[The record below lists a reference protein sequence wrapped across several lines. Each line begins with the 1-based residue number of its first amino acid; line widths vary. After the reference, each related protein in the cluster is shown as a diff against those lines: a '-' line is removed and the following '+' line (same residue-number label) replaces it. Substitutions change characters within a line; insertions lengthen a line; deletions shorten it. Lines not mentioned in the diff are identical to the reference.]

1 LRRGGEHTFEAM
13 ILARYQMNTQVYLHK
28 VRRIYDHYVEEY
40 IKLWGQEN
48 YHEISDVLKHDDLS
62 VYQEIRKDA
71 AGAGPRAAWAKRIV
85 GRIHHRV
92 VYETSDNA
100 DHGKLQVAKRILK
113 SLKADYDGVDFYLD
127 DSRIPIYKLSI
138 PGDQDEEQV
147 ENLYIL
153 GRNGDMKRL
162 ADESAIISKVPKRV
176 RTVRI
181 FADASER
188 TLRDIRDRVNTL
200 ERTV

>member
-1 LRRGGEHTFEAM
+1 
-13 ILARYQMNTQVYLHK
+13 
-28 VRRIYDHYVEEY
+28 
-40 IKLWGQEN
+40 
-48 YHEISDVLKHDDLS
+48 
-62 VYQEIRKDA
+62 
-71 AGAGPRAAWAKRIV
+71 
-85 GRIHHRV
+85 
-92 VYETSDNA
+92 
-100 DHGKLQVAKRILK
+100 
-113 SLKADYDGVDFYLD
+113 
-127 DSRIPIYKLSI
+127 
-138 PGDQDEEQV
+138 
-147 ENLYIL
+147 LYIL